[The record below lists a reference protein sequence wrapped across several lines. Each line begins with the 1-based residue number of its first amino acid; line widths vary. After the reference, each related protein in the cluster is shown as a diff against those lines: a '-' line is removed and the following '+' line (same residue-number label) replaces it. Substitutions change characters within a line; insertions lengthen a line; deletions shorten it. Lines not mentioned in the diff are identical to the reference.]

1 MTSTQVLDL
10 KGNKVRELNL
20 SQEVFSTEL
29 NDGVVHAALIRQLA
43 NARSGSANTKTRA
56 EVRGGGAK
64 PWRQKGTGRARA
76 GSRRSPLWEGGGI
89 IFGPKPRDYSQSMP
103 RKVRLLALRSVLASK
118 RNNIVVVQDFKEL
131 KEAKTKA
138 AVKVLKDLKI
148 EGKRILIVLD
158 YKGEESNRFAL
169 AARNI
174 EDVKVVHVNNI
185 NVKDLLHC
193 EAVLTSESA
202 VEALT
207 TWLKPAPKVE
217 RKPTERKARPAKAE
231 KPKASTTITKPA
243 KPKVKEE
250 TAKAKETQA
259 KVAEATEGKAK
270 APKAD
275 EQAVKAKAA
284 ESESKKAPKKDQEED
299 PGQAAAKKKKEV
311 AEKQDEAPSKK
322 EVQAKK
328 ETGGAAKL
336 PKGSDET
343 DSKAK
348 KKTQKE

>member
-10 KGNKVRELNL
+10 KGNKLRELNL

-118 RNNIVVVQDFKEL
+118 RNNLVVVQDFKEL

-138 AVKVLKDLKI
+138 AAKVLKDLKMD
-148 EGKRILIVLD
+148 GKRVLIVLD

-174 EDVKVVHVNNI
+174 EDVKVVHVNNL

-231 KPKASTTITKPA
+231 KPKASTTIAKLA

-259 KVAEATEGKAK
+259 KVAEAPESKPK

-299 PGQAAAKKKKEV
+299 PGQAAKKKKEL

-322 EVQAKK
+322 EAQSKK
-328 ETGGAAKL
+328 ETGGAAKS
-336 PKGSDET
+336 PKASEET